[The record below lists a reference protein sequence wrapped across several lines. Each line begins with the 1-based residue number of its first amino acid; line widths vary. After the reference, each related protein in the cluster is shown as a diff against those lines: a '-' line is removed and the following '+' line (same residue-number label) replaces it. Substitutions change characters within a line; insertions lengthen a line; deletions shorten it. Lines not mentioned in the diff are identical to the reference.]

1 MLLRALLAATLV
13 VAIPFA
19 SSAKPAGANP
29 LLVPWSG
36 PYGGVPPLDKIRPE
50 HFAPALEAGMAEQR
64 REIRA
69 ITVVRSA
76 PTFENTV
83 LALERSGS
91 LFKRVRTSYGLWVG
105 SLGSSA
111 MQQVERK
118 MEPRLAAFYDELN
131 QNPALFQ
138 RIEAVYQSPQMQ
150 RLTPEQ
156 QRLVWLYRTEFV
168 KEGARLS
175 TPAKR
180 RVAAINQRLADLATT
195 FNQNLLA
202 DEEFAGLV
210 LTDADD
216 LAGLGPADVAAAA
229 QEAARRGLP
238 GHWIIGNT
246 RSSMEPFLSRSPK
259 RGLREQAWRLW
270 AYRGD
275 HGDTH
280 DNNKLV
286 PEVLALRAERSKLMG
301 FDTYAQWKLS
311 DSMAQDPQ
319 AAMALMLK
327 VWGPAVA
334 QMREQIAA
342 MQKLAD
348 DEAQAAGRASF
359 TLQPWD
365 LRYYAEKLRKAQY
378 DMDVDELTPYL
389 QLDKVRDA
397 MFWAAGRLYGLRFE
411 PVRDV
416 PVFHPD
422 VTVYRVLAAD
432 GHHVG
437 LWYFDPYAREGKRSG
452 AWMDSYRSQQRMGG
466 AEVTPIVS
474 NNSNFK
480 RGAAGEPVLI
490 TWDDAVTMFHEFGHA
505 LHGLCSDVTY
515 PSLAGPNAVQDFG
528 EFPSQVNEYWL
539 TTPPVLAMLVDKAGR
554 PLPKALLDKL
564 ERARN
569 FDKPFI
575 KVEFLASALLDMKMH
590 MLASPAGFDAR
601 AFEKATLDELGMP
614 TAVVARHRIP
624 QFGHVFSGEGYAAGY
639 YGYLWAEVLSHDA
652 FSAFTEA
659 GDPFDAGLAQ
669 RYRRTVL
676 AVGNAV
682 DPGQAFRNFRGR
694 DPDAGALLR
703 AEGFAPAT
711 AAASAAR

>member
-1 MLLRALLAATLV
+1 MLLRTLLVATLFMAV
-13 VAIPFA
+13 SLAEA
-19 SSAKPAGANP
+19 RPADPNP
-29 LLVPWSG
+29 LLAPWTG
-36 PYGGVPPLDKIRPE
+36 PYGGVPPFDKIRPE
-50 HFAPALEAGMAEQR
+50 HFAPALEAGMAAQR

-69 ITVVRSA
+69 ITAVRSA
-76 PTFENTV
+76 PSFDNTV
-83 LALERSGS
+83 LALERSGQ
-91 LFKRVRTSYGLWVG
+91 LLKRVKMSYGLWLG
-105 SLGSSA
+105 SLSDTA

-118 MEPRLAAFYDELN
+118 MQPRLAAFDDELS

-150 RLTPEQ
+150 GLTPEQ
-156 QRLVWLYRTEFV
+156 QRLVWAYRTEFV
-168 KEGARLS
+168 KQGARLS
-175 TPAKR
+175 PPDTR

-202 DEEFAGLV
+202 DEDFAGLV
-210 LTDADD
+210 LTQAGD

-275 HGDTH
+275 HGDAH
-280 DNNKLV
+280 DNNRLV
-286 PEVLALRAERSKLMG
+286 AQVLALRAERSKLMG
-301 FDTYAQWKLS
+301 FDHYAQWKLS
-311 DSMAQDPQ
+311 DAMAQDPQ

-342 MQKLAD
+342 MQKIAD
-348 DEAQAAGRASF
+348 DEAKAAGTPSF

-365 LRYYAEKLRKAQY
+365 LRYYADKLRKARY
-378 DMDVDELTPYL
+378 DMDADELTPYL

-397 MFWAAGRLYGLRFE
+397 MFWAAGKLYGLRFE
-411 PVRDV
+411 RVHDL
-416 PVFHPD
+416 PVFHPE
-422 VTVYRVLAAD
+422 VTTYRVLGAD

-452 AWMDSYRSQQRMGG
+452 AWMDSYRLQQRMDGT
-466 AEVTPIVS
+466 AVTPIVS

-480 RGAAGEPVLI
+480 RGVAGEPVLI

-505 LHGLCSDVTY
+505 LHGLCSDVSY

-539 TTPPVLAMLVDKAGR
+539 TTPPVLALLVDQAGR

-569 FDKPFI
+569 FDKPFLM
-575 KVEFLASALLDMKMH
+575 VEFLASALLDMKMH
-590 MLASPAGFDAR
+590 MIASPTGFDPR
-601 AFEKATLDELGMP
+601 AFEKATLDALGMP
-614 TAVVARHRIP
+614 AAVVARHRIP
-624 QFGHVFSGEGYAAGY
+624 QFGHVFAGEGYAAGY

-652 FSAFTEA
+652 FAAFTEA
-659 GDPFDAGLAQ
+659 GDPFDPALAQ
-669 RYRRTVL
+669 RYLRTVL
-676 AVGNAV
+676 SVGNAV
-682 DPGQAFRNFRGR
+682 DPGQAFRHFRGR
-694 DPDAGALLR
+694 DPEVGALLR
-703 AEGFAPAT
+703 ADGFAPAP
-711 AAASAAR
+711 AAAVP

>member
-1 MLLRALLAATLV
+1 MLLRTLLAATLV
-13 VAIPFA
+13 VAVPLA
-19 SSAKPAGANP
+19 LAKPAGTNP
-29 LLVPWSG
+29 LLAPWAG
-36 PYGGVPPLDKIRPE
+36 PYGGVPPFDKIRPE

-69 ITVVRSA
+69 ITVVRSV

-105 SLGSSA
+105 SLGSPA

-138 RIEAVYQSPQMQ
+138 RIEAVYQSPQMK

-156 QRLVWLYRTEFV
+156 QRLVWAYRTEFV

-175 TPAKR
+175 PPAKH

-202 DEEFAGLV
+202 DEDFAGLV
-210 LTDADD
+210 LTKADD

-229 QEAARRGLP
+229 QEAVRRGLP

-246 RSSMEPFLSRSPK
+246 RSSMEPFLGRSPN

-275 HGDTH
+275 HGDAH
-280 DNNKLV
+280 DTNKLV
-286 PEVLALRAERSKLMG
+286 AEVLALRAERSKLMG
-301 FDTYAQWKLS
+301 FDNYAQWKLS

-342 MQKLAD
+342 MQKIAD
-348 DEAQAAGRASF
+348 DEAKAAGTPAF

-411 PVRDV
+411 PIRDL

-422 VTVYRVLAAD
+422 VTVYRVLGAD

-466 AEVTPIVS
+466 ADVTPVVS

-480 RGAAGEPVLI
+480 RGMAGEPVLI

-539 TTPPVLAMLVDKAGR
+539 TTPPVLALLVDKAGR

-590 MLASPAGFDAR
+590 MIASPTGFDAR

-614 TAVVARHRIP
+614 AAVVARHRIP
-624 QFGHVFSGEGYAAGY
+624 QFGHVFAGEGYAAGY

-652 FSAFTEA
+652 FAAFTEA
-659 GDPFDAGLAQ
+659 GDPFDPALAK
-669 RYRRTVL
+669 RYLSTVL
-676 AVGNAV
+676 AVGNSV

-694 DPDAGALLR
+694 DPEVGALLR
-703 AEGFAPAT
+703 VEGFAP

>member
-13 VAIPFA
+13 VAVPLV
-19 SSAKPAGANP
+19 SAKPAPANP
-29 LLVPWSG
+29 LLVPWTG
-36 PYGGVPPLDKIRPE
+36 PYGGVPPFDKIRPE

-69 ITVVRSA
+69 LTVVRSA

-83 LALERSGS
+83 LALERSGQ
-91 LFKRVRTSYGLWVG
+91 LLKRTKMSYGLWLG
-105 SLGSSA
+105 SLSDGA

-118 MEPRLAAFYDELN
+118 MQPRLAAFDDELS
-131 QNPALFQ
+131 QNAALFQ

-150 RLTPEQ
+150 QLTPEQ
-156 QRLVWLYRTEFV
+156 QRLVWAYRTEFV

-175 TPAKR
+175 PPAKR

-202 DEEFAGLV
+202 DEDLAGLV
-210 LTDADD
+210 LTKTDD
-216 LAGLGPADVAAAA
+216 LAGLGTADVAAAA

-238 GHWIIGNT
+238 GHWLIGNT
-246 RSSMEPFLSRSPK
+246 RSSMEPFLSRSPN

-286 PEVLALRAERSKLMG
+286 AEVLALRAERSKLMG
-301 FDTYAQWKLS
+301 FDNYAQWKLS
-311 DSMAQDPQ
+311 DSMAHDPQ
-319 AAMALMLK
+319 AAMGLMQK

-342 MQKLAD
+342 MQKIAD
-348 DEAQAAGRASF
+348 DEAKAAGTTGF

-389 QLDKVRDA
+389 QLDKVREA
-397 MFWAAGRLYGLRFE
+397 MFWAAGKLYGLRFE
-411 PVRDV
+411 PVQGV
-416 PVFHPD
+416 PVFHRD
-422 VTVYRVLAAD
+422 VSVYRVLGAD
-432 GHHVG
+432 GRHVG
-437 LWYFDPYAREGKRSG
+437 LWYFDPYAREGKHSG
-452 AWMDSYRSQQRMGG
+452 AWMDSYRAQQRMGG
-466 AEVTPIVS
+466 TEVTPIVS

-480 RGAAGEPVLI
+480 RGVAGEPVLI

-505 LHGLCSDVTY
+505 LHGLCSNTTY

-539 TTPPVLAMLVDKAGR
+539 TTPPVLAMLVDQAGR
-554 PLPKALLDKL
+554 PLPRALLDKL

-590 MLASPAGFDAR
+590 MLPSPAGFDAR

-614 TAVVARHRIP
+614 AAVVARHRIP

-652 FSAFTEA
+652 FAAFTEA
-659 GDPFDAGLAQ
+659 GDPFDPTLAK
-669 RYRRTVL
+669 RYLRTVL
-676 AVGNAV
+676 AVGNSV
-682 DPGQAFRNFRGR
+682 DPGQAFRDFRGR
-694 DPDAGALLR
+694 DPDVGALLR
-703 AEGFAPAT
+703 AEGFAPVP
-711 AAASAAR
+711 AAAAR